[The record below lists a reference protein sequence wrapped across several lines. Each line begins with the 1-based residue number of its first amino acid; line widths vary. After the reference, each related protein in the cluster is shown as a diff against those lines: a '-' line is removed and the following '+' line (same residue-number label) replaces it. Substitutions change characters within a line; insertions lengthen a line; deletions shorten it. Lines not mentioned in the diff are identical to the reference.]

1 MRRDQIMREIALY
14 KEKLT
19 SLKEQLKN
27 CYDSSESEYVG
38 KFYIQNR
45 YESGLRFMYVLD
57 EDCDEDRLD
66 FYGCGAEWDYQ
77 CKNLEFYSQEY
88 PNWFTDVTYGELK
101 EVTEEELIAEL
112 SELVVSVL
120 KESIL

>member
-1 MRRDQIMREIALY
+1 MRRDLIMREIALY

-19 SLKEQLKN
+19 SLKEQLKSR
-27 CYDSSESEYVG
+27 CDSEVSEYVG

-77 CKNLEFYSQEY
+77 CKNLQFYSQQF
-88 PNWFTDVTYGELK
+88 PNWFIDVAYGELE
-101 EVTEEELIAEL
+101 EVTEEEWLTQL
-112 SELVVSVL
+112 SELVVSAL